1 MALNRTTVI
10 AAAVSLADQTG
21 LTGLSMRSLAKDV
34 GVEAMSL
41 YNHVRNKQDLLDGMV
56 DFVFEEI
63 EPPREPGDWR
73 LGLRRRTV
81 TVREALRR
89 HPWAIGLLESRATP
103 GPATLRHHDAVL
115 GYLREAGFSVPA
127 AGHAYALLDS
137 YVYGFALQ
145 EANLPADTPD
155 STAAEAILTSAPAG
169 EYPYLA
175 EFAVER
181 VLQPDYDFAA
191 EFEVGLDLLLGAI
204 ATLLDGRNTP

>member
-21 LTGLSMRSLAKDV
+21 LTGLTMRSLAENV

-63 EPPREPGDWR
+63 ELPREPGDWR

-103 GPATLRHHDAVL
+103 GLATLRHHDAML
-115 GYLREAGFSVPA
+115 GYLRGAGFSVPA

-145 EANLPADTPD
+145 EANLPAVTPD
-155 STAAEAILTSAPAG
+155 STAAQAILATAPAG
-169 EYPYLA
+169 EFPYLA
-175 EFAVER
+175 EFAVEC